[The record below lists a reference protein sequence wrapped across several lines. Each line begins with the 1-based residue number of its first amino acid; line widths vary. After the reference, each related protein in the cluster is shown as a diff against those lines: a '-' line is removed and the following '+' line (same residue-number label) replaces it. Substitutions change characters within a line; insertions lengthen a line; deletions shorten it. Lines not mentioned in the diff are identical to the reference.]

1 MITHLELEA
10 DDIDYDFMIAIEA
23 IGGLGF
29 NGEKS
34 FFSLNNRFLKIVLS
48 IFFFT
53 LGDVNVDESKFCFN
67 FDSKKAL
74 C

>member
-29 NGEKS
+29 NGEKP
-34 FFSLNNRFLKIVLS
+34 FFQ
-48 IFFFT
+48 
-53 LGDVNVDESKFCFN
+53 SK
-67 FDSKKAL
+67 
-74 C
+74 